1 MSGFTE
7 LKPALAMVTINFAFA
22 IVNIL
27 IKKIMEQGADHLV
40 IVAYRQLA
48 SAVLVTP
55 IAYLLE
61 RHNTVKLTPR
71 TLCYL
76 FFSALI
82 GVTLTQY
89 LFLLGLEYTT
99 ATFSCA
105 FLNIV
110 PVTTFLM
117 ALPFGF
123 EKVKRWRKSGVA
135 KILGTV
141 VCLGGAVV
149 ITLYRGIVLNSPHSK
164 SESNHDKIGSET
176 TDHKWFLGSVF
187 LFAGTLL
194 WSSWFLIQA
203 VIGKAYPAKQYT
215 STAIMSLFSTVQSA
229 VLCTIVSRNGTK
241 WVLKG
246 ALEISTILYAGMI
259 GSGLCY
265 VGMSW
270 CIDLKGPVF
279 TAAFSPLVQI
289 FVALVGLSLK
299 IEQLHL
305 GSILGSVFIV
315 VGLYMLLW
323 GKAREAK
330 ECGMNQ
336 EKQSEAGVAVYG
348 DCLPVSRDIPIMDG
362 SARK

>member
-1 MSGFTE
+1 MRGCADVKPVFT
-7 LKPALAMVTINFAFA
+7 MVAINFAFA

-27 IKKIMEQGADHLV
+27 IKKIMELGADHLV

-48 SAVLVTP
+48 SAILVSP
-55 IAYLLE
+55 IAYFLE
-61 RHNTVKLTPR
+61 RNNTAAKLTPR
-71 TLCYL
+71 ILCYL
-76 FFSALI
+76 FFSALL

-89 LFLLGLEYTT
+89 LFLLALEHTT

-105 FLNIV
+105 FINLA

-123 EKVKRWRKSGVA
+123 EKVKVHRKSGLA
-135 KILGTV
+135 KILGTI
-141 VCLGGAVV
+141 VCLGGAVA
-149 ITLYRGIVLNSPHSK
+149 ITLYQGIALNSPHEMRGMSGGSK
-164 SESNHDKIGSET
+164 KKDP
-176 TDHKWFLGSVF
+176 KWALGSV
-187 LFAGTLL
+187 LLMVGTFT

-203 VIGKAYPAKQYT
+203 VIGKAYPAKRYT

-229 VLCTIVSRNGTK
+229 ILCMIVSRNPSK

-246 ALEISTILYAGMI
+246 ALEISTIIYAGAI

-270 CIDLKGPVF
+270 CVDLKGPVF
-279 TAAFSPLVQI
+279 TSAFSPLVQI
-289 FVALVGLSLK
+289 FVAIISLSLN
-299 IEQLHL
+299 IEQIHL

-315 VGLYMLLW
+315 AGLYVLLW

-330 ECGMNQ
+330 ECGLKL
-336 EKQSEAGVAVYG
+336 EKHSAALVCE
-348 DCLPVSRDIPIMDG
+348 DHLPVTHDIPISNC
-362 SARK
+362 SAKT